1 MHSKKNPQ
9 LCTVRKNRIQT
20 QKIVNMKL
28 RIELRKD
35 ARLQAVSKPGLL
47 PVFADTASRYFFF
60 FHVSEL
66 LHSLVHKKTCRFP
79 GNTVEYPSF
88 ARTMSRNVVKGQPK
102 GPETMIELTTLLEE
116 EPRYK

>member
-1 MHSKKNPQ
+1 MIIKSDPKVVLIIDSTEEKQKMPIVMHSKKNPQ

-47 PVFADTASRYFFF
+47 PVFTDTAS
-60 FHVSEL
+60 
-66 LHSLVHKKTCRFP
+66 
-79 GNTVEYPSF
+79 
-88 ARTMSRNVVKGQPK
+88 
-102 GPETMIELTTLLEE
+102 
-116 EPRYK
+116 